1 MIETAP
7 FTGFTA
13 DGYRFPMELEYN
25 NEKAFVEANR
35 KRYYDGV
42 RDPMR
47 SLASALAET
56 ALDIDPD
63 FNTRLTG
70 VVSRLNRDTR
80 FSKNKLPYR
89 NHAWL
94 CFKHHDESIG
104 ACFGLYFEIQP
115 EGYGYG
121 VGLYAPNTELM
132 NGFRSRIL
140 AKPASFLQYAGR
152 VEAAGML
159 LEGELFKRDRFK
171 AEKEELKPYLNR
183 KSIGWSFFSAA
194 LKRTMEPELK
204 DDVEQAIKL
213 IKPLYRLL
221 CGLDQ

>member
-13 DGYRFPMELEYN
+13 DGYRFLMELEYN

-70 VVSRLNRDTR
+70 VVYS
-80 FSKNKLPYR
+80 LP
-89 NHAWL
+89 
-94 CFKHHDESIG
+94 
-104 ACFGLYFEIQP
+104 
-115 EGYGYG
+115 
-121 VGLYAPNTELM
+121 
-132 NGFRSRIL
+132 
-140 AKPASFLQYAGR
+140 
-152 VEAAGML
+152 
-159 LEGELFKRDRFK
+159 
-171 AEKEELKPYLNR
+171 
-183 KSIGWSFFSAA
+183 
-194 LKRTMEPELK
+194 
-204 DDVEQAIKL
+204 
-213 IKPLYRLL
+213 
-221 CGLDQ
+221 